1 MFDLI
6 KTFRVLAVLLVAGFM
21 VNCGGKKEEEELPAD
36 DMLSDIETVAPA
48 TTKDT
53 AAAIPAKETAAEKKS
68 ALASRYTPNF
78 SDNGKYVVQVSVF
91 VSRKAAN
98 RLATKFTEEGYAAY
112 VAEVQNPTG
121 DLTGT
126 YYRVRIGNFSGVS
139 DAKDFGENVVA
150 DMGYN
155 FWIDNNRTITWVAPW
170 GLKAATA
177 ATVLLRD
184 QNQAILLSNQ
194 TGEAAIQPAITQP
207 LRKPLR
213 HRRPIMNG
221 DHRLPLL
228 RLRLR
233 RQRPNPRH
241 RQRSLHQRLHRHPD
255 QAAAQMNS
263 ISEEHTTIE
272 KARFCA
278 SAFGSL

>member
-91 VSRKAAN
+91 VARKAAN

-155 FWIDNNRTITWVAPW
+155 FWIDNKSNDNVGGSMGSESSYGGYGTSSGSESSYPPVKSDW
-170 GLKAATA
+170 G
-177 ATVLLRD
+177 
-184 QNQAILLSNQ
+184 S
-194 TGEAAIQPAITQP
+194 
-207 LRKPLR
+207 
-213 HRRPIMNG
+213 
-221 DHRLPLL
+221 
-228 RLRLR
+228 
-233 RQRPNPRH
+233 
-241 RQRSLHQRLHRHPD
+241 
-255 QAAAQMNS
+255 S
-263 ISEEHTTIE
+263 ISTSDYSTP
-272 KARFCA
+272 AQTPAA
-278 SAFGSL
+278 SSSDNEWGSSAPATPAPAPAPAPEPPPPAAEPAPAPAPASGSGGSTNEFDF